1 MTSDPFGRF
10 KILRAI
16 VKASVPL
23 AQPIAYLTPQKLAN
37 SASKKSTFLPNI

>member
-10 KILRAI
+10 KTLRAI

-23 AQPIAYLTPQKLAN
+23 PQPTAYLTPQNLAN
-37 SASKKSTFLPNI
+37 SVSKKLTFLPKI